1 MACLWRC
8 GLPPD
13 GRPACQRNRPAS
25 PRIPRSDPR
34 VWVRSGGPASAFW
47 EQQLCFCCTDL
58 DPAGD
63 LWISHFPFF
72 LRSLAGRPERMKVKW
87 KFVIVKI
94 NGRWGGREEGGE
106 GFGGAFV
113 SFVNDP
119 RAAPCSSASQ
129 EMMSPRTQGRGPH
142 SLQHLLPLRSP
153 RCPSSDLSSHLAC
166 LSSPP
171 SRVPIVSSSL
181 QPSLGCHSCPPT
193 VHSPPRPESP
203 CEPET
208 PLLGIGTVKR

>member
-113 SFVNDP
+113 SFVNCQ

-153 RCPSSDLSSHLAC
+153 RSVPPPTLAHILPASRHLPPG
-166 LSSPP
+166 SP
-171 SRVPIVSSSL
+171 L
-181 QPSLGCHSCPPT
+181 CPPHCSRLSAAIL
-193 VHSPPRPESP
+193 VPRQSI
-203 CEPET
+203 
-208 PLLGIGTVKR
+208 LHHAQNHHVNQKLHFWG